1 MKSKSEITSFVVN
14 YEIYFWKQDIA
25 DTVLVEEMSML
36 SYLSLVT
43 QSIIRVADIEMG
55 YFNTEECIGGG

>member
-1 MKSKSEITSFVVN
+1 MN

-55 YFNTEECIGGG
+55 YFNKEECIGGG

>member
-1 MKSKSEITSFVVN
+1 MN